1 MRCGVRGMS
10 VIHDEIS
17 FATRND
23 QAYFVNEMQFIFIE
37 IDKDIF
43 RSNSD
48 VVIGFIY
55 KIPDFYI
62 DVFNER
68 ISDIVCKEHKTCY
81 CIGDPNID
89 FFFKCDVHK
98 PTSAILDTIYTYN
111 VFP

>member
-1 MRCGVRGMS
+1 MWCPWDVR
-10 VIHDEIS
+10 DPW
-17 FATRND
+17 ND
-23 QAYFVNEMQFIFIE
+23 LAYFVNEMQFIFID
-37 IDKDIF
+37 IDKDMF

-55 KIPDFYI
+55 KMPDSYI
-62 DVFNER
+62 DVINER
-68 ISDIVCKEHKTCY
+68 ISDILNTVCKEHKICY

-89 FFFKCDVHK
+89 FLFKCDVHK